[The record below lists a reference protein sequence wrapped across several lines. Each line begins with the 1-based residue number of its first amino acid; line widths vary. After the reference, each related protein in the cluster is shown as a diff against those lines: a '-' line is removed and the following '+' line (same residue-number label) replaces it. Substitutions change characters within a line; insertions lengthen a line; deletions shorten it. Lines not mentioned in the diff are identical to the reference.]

1 MSRIGKAPVTL
12 PSGVTVSVAADNG
25 VTVKGPKGEL
35 FRQVDP
41 EIKINIQDG
50 VLTVER
56 PSDEKR
62 HKALHGLYRALLFNM
77 VTGVSQGYT
86 TVLEIVGVGY
96 KAVVTGQMLDLSLGF
111 SHNLF
116 IELPIEVKA
125 EAIAEKGKNPILT
138 LTSHDKELLGMVVA
152 KIRSYRKPEPYKGK
166 GIRFKGEV
174 LRRKAGK
181 SASSK

>member
-1 MSRIGKAPVTL
+1 MSRIGKAPISL

-41 EIKINIQDG
+41 EIKINVQGD

-56 PSDEKR
+56 HSDEKR
-62 HKALHGLYRALLFNM
+62 QKALHGLYRALLFNM

-86 TVLEIVGVGY
+86 KTLEIVGVGY
-96 KAVVTGQMLDLSLGF
+96 KVTVNGQLLDLSLGF

-116 IELPIEVKA
+116 IELPKEIKA
-125 EAIAEKGKNPILT
+125 EATAEKGKNPTLT
-138 LTSHDKELLGMVVA
+138 LTSHDKELLGMVIA

-166 GIRFKGEV
+166 GIRFQGEV

>member
-1 MSRIGKAPVTL
+1 MSRIGKAPITV
-12 PSGVTVSVAADNG
+12 PAGVTVSVAADNG
-25 VTVKGPKGEL
+25 
-35 FRQVDP
+35 QVDP

-56 PSDEKR
+56 PSDAKN

-77 VTGVSQGYT
+77 VTGVSEGYK

-96 KAVVTGQMLDLSLGF
+96 KVSVTGQMLDLSLGF

-116 IELPIEVKA
+116 IELPAEIKA
-125 EAIAEKGKNPILT
+125 EAVSEKGKNPLLT
-138 LTSHDKELLGMVVA
+138 LTSHDKELLGLVVA
-152 KIRSYRKPEPYKGK
+152 KIRSFRKPEPYKGK
-166 GIRFKGEV
+166 GIKFQGEV